1 LQVGYYPAQI
11 SRFFFLKYLIQRI
24 KLTNLEVTLACLA
37 TIDKEKLM
45 KFIDQIDL
53 RGKRVLFRFDFN
65 VPLDSSQNITDDIR
79 IRAILPSLNYALDE
93 SARVIIISHLGRPKG
108 KLIPEMSL
116 APVAK
121 RLSRLLGK
129 EVLMAGD
136 CVGPDAEKMLQK
148 LEPGNVMMLEN
159 LRFHKEE
166 EANDNEFAKKLAAFA
181 DVYIDDA
188 FGNAHRAHAS
198 NVGITKYVK
207 VCGAGF
213 LMKKELN
220 YFQKKLEKPARPFV
234 AIIGGSKVS
243 DKLSTLINLI
253 KRVDKMII
261 GGGMAFTFLKAQG
274 IETGKSLVEDHLIP
288 QAREILEQAQ
298 KLGVKLY
305 LPLDCVVAQSK
316 TAEAV
321 TKIVPVQEIFPNW
334 MGLDIGPAT
343 ITLFREVLSN
353 AKTIV
358 WNGPMG
364 VFEID
369 AFNRGTSAMVHAVAG
384 SHALTIVGGGDT
396 DVAVQQAGESDNITY
411 ISTGGGASLE
421 LLEGK
426 ILPAIE
432 ALEKCA

>member
-1 LQVGYYPAQI
+1 MT
-11 SRFFFLKYLIQRI
+11 
-24 KLTNLEVTLACLA
+24 LTCLPKNG
-37 TIDKEKLM
+37 KEKLM
-45 KFIDQIDL
+45 KFINEIAL
-53 RGKRVLFRFDFN
+53 KGKRVMFRFDFN
-65 VPLDSSQNITDDIR
+65 VPLDVSQNITDDNR
-79 IRAILPSLNYALDE
+79 IRAVLPSLNYALDE
-93 SARVIIISHLGRPKG
+93 GAKVIIISHLGRPKG
-108 KLIPEMSL
+108 KRVPQMSL

-121 RLSRLLGK
+121 RLSRLLDK
-129 EVLMAGD
+129 EVLLADD
-136 CVGPDAEKMLQK
+136 CIGSDVEKMVQELK
-148 LEPGNVMMLEN
+148 PGFIIMLEN

-166 EANDNEFAKKLAAFA
+166 EANDDEFSKKLAAFA

-198 NVGITKYVK
+198 NVGITKYVQA
-207 VCGAGF
+207 CGAGF
-213 LMKKELN
+213 LMKKEIN
-220 YFQKKLEKPARPFV
+220 YFQTQLEKPVRPFV

-243 DKLSTLINLI
+243 DKLSTLSNLI
-253 KRVDKMII
+253 RKVDKMII

-274 IETGKSLVEDHLIP
+274 FEIGKSLVEDNLIP
-288 QAREILEQAQ
+288 QAKEILEQAQ

-305 LPLDCVVAQSK
+305 LPIDCVVAQSK

-321 TKIVPVQEIFPNW
+321 TKIIPLQEIFPDW

-343 ITLFREVLSN
+343 ITLFREVIAN

-369 AFNRGTSAMVHAVAG
+369 AFSRGTSALVHAVAS

-396 DVAVQQAGESDNITY
+396 DVAVQKAGESDNITY

-426 ILPAIE
+426 TLPAIK
-432 ALEKCA
+432 ALENC

>member
-1 LQVGYYPAQI
+1 M
-11 SRFFFLKYLIQRI
+11 KY
-24 KLTNLEVTLACLA
+24 
-37 TIDKEKLM
+37 
-45 KFIDQIDL
+45 IDQIKL
-53 RGKRVLFRFDFN
+53 KGKRVVFRFDFN
-65 VPLDSSQNITDDIR
+65 VPMDASQNITDDTR
-79 IRAILPSLNYALDE
+79 IRAGLPSLNYALDE
-93 SARVIIISHLGRPKG
+93 DAMVIIISHLGRPKG
-108 KLIPEMSL
+108 KKVDELSL
-116 APVAK
+116 VPVAK

-129 EVLMAGD
+129 QVLMAKD
-136 CVGPDAEKMLQK
+136 CIGPEVEKMVQELK
-148 LEPGNVMMLEN
+148 PGCVLMLEN
-159 LRFHKEE
+159 LRFYEGEE
-166 EANDNEFAKKLAAFA
+166 KNDDEFAAKLAAFA

-207 VCGAGF
+207 ECGAGY

-220 YFQKKLEKPARPFV
+220 YFQKQLEKPARPFV

-243 DKLSTLINLI
+243 DKLTTLINLI
-253 KRVDKMII
+253 KKVDKLII

-274 IETGKSLVEDHLIP
+274 FEVGKSLAEDHLLP
-288 QAREILEQAQ
+288 QAKDILDQAQ

-305 LPLDCVVAQSK
+305 LPIDCVIAQNKS
-316 TAEAV
+316 AEAV
-321 TKIVPVQEIFPNW
+321 TKIVPIQEIYPEW

-343 ITLFREVLSN
+343 ITLFREVIAN

-369 AFNRGTSAMVHAVAG
+369 AFSRGTYAMVHAMAS

-396 DVAVQQAGESDNITY
+396 DVAVQKTGESDNITY
-411 ISTGGGASLE
+411 ISTGGGASLV

-426 ILPAIE
+426 VLPAVA

>member
-1 LQVGYYPAQI
+1 
-11 SRFFFLKYLIQRI
+11 
-24 KLTNLEVTLACLA
+24 
-37 TIDKEKLM
+37 M

-53 RGKRVLFRFDFN
+53 KGKRVMFRFDFN
-65 VPLDSSQNITDDIR
+65 VPLDASQNITDDTR
-79 IRAILPSLNYALDE
+79 IRAVLPSLNYALDE
-93 SARVIIISHLGRPKG
+93 GGRVIIISHLGRPKG
-108 KLIPEMSL
+108 KPNPQMSL

-129 EVLMAGD
+129 QVLIAPDCFGPEV
-136 CVGPDAEKMLQK
+136 EKMLQE
-148 LEPGNVMMLEN
+148 LNPGCVMMLEN
-159 LRFHKEE
+159 LRYYKEE
-166 EANDNEFAKKLAAFA
+166 EANDDEFARKLAAYA

-207 VCGAGF
+207 ICGAGF

-220 YFQKKLEKPARPFV
+220 YFQKQLEKPARPFV

-274 IETGKSLVEDHLIP
+274 VEVGKSLAEDHLIP
-288 QAREILEQAQ
+288 QAKEILEQAH
-298 KLGVKLY
+298 KLGVKLF
-305 LPLDCVVAQSK
+305 LPIDCVVAQTK
-316 TAEAV
+316 AADAV
-321 TKIVPVQEIFPNW
+321 TKIIPIQEIFPDW

-343 ITLFREVLSN
+343 ITLFREALAN

-369 AFNRGTSAMVHAVAG
+369 AFSRGTSAMVHAVAG

-426 ILPAIE
+426 VLPAVE
-432 ALEKCA
+432 ALEKCAG

>member
-1 LQVGYYPAQI
+1 M
-11 SRFFFLKYLIQRI
+11 
-24 KLTNLEVTLACLA
+24 N
-37 TIDKEKLM
+37 
-45 KFIDQIDL
+45 FINQIDL
-53 RGKRVLFRFDFN
+53 KGKRVMFRFDFN

-79 IRAILPSLNYALDE
+79 IRAVLPSLNYALDE
-93 SARVIIISHLGRPKG
+93 GARVIIISHLGRPKG
-108 KLIPEMSL
+108 KPVPQMSL

-129 EVLMAGD
+129 QVLLAND
-136 CVGPDAEKMLQK
+136 CIGPDVEKIVQDLK
-148 LEPGNVMMLEN
+148 PGCVLMLEN

-166 EANDNEFAKKLAAFA
+166 EANDDEFSQKLAYFA

-207 VCGAGF
+207 ACGAGF

-220 YFQKKLEKPARPFV
+220 YFQTQLDKPVRPFV

-253 KRVDKMII
+253 KKVDKMII

-274 IETGKSLVEDHLIP
+274 LEIGTSLVEDHLIE
-288 QAREILEQAQ
+288 QARDILEKAQ

-305 LPLDCVVAQSK
+305 LPIDCVIAQSMS
-316 TAEAV
+316 AEAV
-321 TKIVPVQEIFPNW
+321 TKIVPVQEIFPDW

-343 ITLFREVLSN
+343 ITLFREVIAN
-353 AKTIV
+353 AKTIL

-369 AFNRGTSAMVHAVAG
+369 AFSRGTSAMVHALAG
-384 SHALTIVGGGDT
+384 THALTIVGGGDT
-396 DVAVQQAGESDNITY
+396 DVAVQKAGENDNISY

-426 ILPAIE
+426 TLPAIE
-432 ALEKCA
+432 ALEKCAD